1 MNNKN
6 EITTYNKRY
15 HNFYYHNIRKKKLKK
30 NKEKINSIRVIF
42 DRVNTTIEI

>member
-6 EITTYNKRY
+6 EITTSNKRY
-15 HNFYYHNIRKKKLKK
+15 HNFYYHNVRKKKLKE
-30 NKEKINSIRVIF
+30 EKIYINNIRVIF